1 MSSSVASR
9 DQTGA
14 KTPRIGPDREGRTMS
29 TWMRRS
35 GLAGLGALAAALV
48 VLGAAGPAAAQAS
61 GPPDRATGHGK
72 RQWRFDDT
80 AATVSDVARVIGAD
94 RLWRAGIPGS
104 GAGVALIDT

>member
-14 KTPRIGPDREGRTMS
+14 KPHASAPDREGRTMS

-61 GPPDRATGHGK
+61 GPPDRATDHGK

-80 AATVSDVARVIGAD
+80 AATVSDVAPLIGPARLRD
-94 RLWRAGIPGS
+94 RGIHGFRAR
-104 GAGVALIDT
+104 